1 VISLQGADPR
11 ALARALAA
19 LAAGI
24 GAVALANL
32 AAGLYPVSVA
42 ELFRLSAGSG
52 GVEEA
57 ARFIVRDLR
66 LPRTL
71 VAIGAGAGLGAAG
84 AILQGILRNPLAAP
98 GVVGITQGASLAVV
112 FTLVVIPTAPA
123 TILPVA
129 ALVGAGAAAASVYLL
144 AWSGIPSPERLILVG
159 IGVAAL
165 ATALTTVLITL
176 GDLDRVQSALLWMV
190 GSVHARQWGDVGV
203 LLGWLV
209 VLLPLALLATRTL
222 DSLSLGDEV
231 ARGLGCRVG
240 RARGSLLAL
249 SVALAGSAVS
259 IAGAIGFVGLMA
271 PHLAR
276 RLVGPVHGASL
287 PAAALVG
294 ALLVVGGDLVG
305 RTVAAPVE
313 IPCGIVTAVVG
324 APYFG
329 YLLYRGRRR

>member
-112 FTLVVIPTAPA
+112 FTLV
-123 TILPVA
+123 
-129 ALVGAGAAAASVYLL
+129 